1 VTYTAEDFNQFCH
14 QAAVQFLQTVVV
26 IDNEAIFCETPCD
39 IIHQRDIIQD
49 IVEPSTGVLG
59 GSKTAAQGNVGVI
72 ETSPMESTRD
82 EDIDAEIP
90 KELRENI
97 LKAAPLINAF
107 ADDGV
112 VCSIIRPDLG
122 DEKVVDRAVAVASV
136 ADIVVVDWALGKK
149 QGETEGQRAKEIIKG
164 IIEGDLKKRGRLRLI
179 AIYTAEDNPTSILDE
194 LYKHIEKLIYSDKL
208 CKNSDKFTIQNRF
221 LKIAVLLKKAAG
233 NHIPN
238 IKPVD
243 FHELPGKLQALFA
256 EQNSGLL
263 PSVTLRAIAAIRE
276 GTHHLLA
283 VLHKD
288 LDSALVGHRC
298 LLPHPED
305 AEEFCED
312 LVAGEIR
319 SILALAKIGTHF
331 AGLKQNQLWV
341 ASRLSDH
348 GKVTFDELE
357 ATPDQIAN
365 LLSIEGE
372 DRHKLFKTE
381 IKKEWATRVGKN
393 QKKAPI
399 FEPNCIPQ
407 FLCGEAKRGIK
418 INQEFARLISFKREA
433 FGLRQPP
440 KNWLPRLTL
449 GTVLQR
455 VKDGKIFLC
464 LQPRCESV
472 RLKNDEKRVFPF
484 LEMAKG
490 KEKECLIIN
499 TVSAD
504 LTPEEKKLFFESK
517 PKNQAVFEFKSI
529 NGNTIIAEKEDN
541 LYLFSAD
548 QTKFYW
554 LGDLKDPFAQSIVGK
569 MSDVVGSVGI
579 DPYEW
584 QRRQGN

>member
-1 VTYTAEDFNQFCH
+1 MTDTAKDFDQFCH

-26 IDNEAIFCETPCD
+26 IDNEAIFCETPCNMVE
-39 IIHQRDIIQD
+39 QRDIVQG
-49 IVEPSTGVLG
+49 VAEPPTGVLG
-59 GSKTAAQGNVGVI
+59 GPKVSAQGKVEVT
-72 ETSPMESTRD
+72 ETPPMESDGD
-82 EDIDAEIP
+82 EGIDAEP
-90 KELRENI
+90 PEELSKNI

-107 ADDGV
+107 ADNGV
-112 VCSIIRPDLG
+112 VCSVMRPDLE
-122 DEKVVDRAVAVASV
+122 DKKVVDRAVAVASV
-136 ADIVVVDWALGKK
+136 ADIVVVDWALGNK
-149 QGETEGQRAKEIIKG
+149 QGETEGQRAKDIIKG

-179 AIYTAEDNPTSILDE
+179 TIYTAENIPGNILDE
-194 LYKHIEKLIYSDKL
+194 LYGYIQELKYHDKL
-208 CKNSDKFTIQNRF
+208 FKDSQKFTIQNRF

-233 NHIPN
+233 DHIPN

-243 FHELPGKLQALFA
+243 FDELPEKLQALFA
-256 EQNSGLL
+256 ELNSGLL

-319 SILALAKIGTHF
+319 SILALAKIGTKY
-331 AGLKQNQLWV
+331 AGIKQNELWV

-348 GKVTFDELE
+348 GTVTFDELE
-357 ATPDQIAN
+357 ATPVQIAN
-365 LLSIEGE
+365 LLSTEGE

-381 IKKEWATRVGKN
+381 VRKEWAARVCKSW
-393 QKKAPI
+393 KKAPR
-399 FEPNCIPQ
+399 FENYCIPQ
-407 FLCGEAKRGIK
+407 FLYGEVERGIK
-418 INQEFARLISFKREA
+418 INHEFARLTSFKREA
-433 FGLRQPP
+433 FGPRQPT
-440 KNWLPRLTL
+440 KDWVPRLTL

-455 VKDGKIFLC
+455 LEDGKIFLC

-472 RLKNDEKRVFPF
+472 RFEKDEQRVFPF
-484 LEMAKG
+484 IEMGKG
-490 KEKECLIIN
+490 KKKECIIVN

-504 LTPEEKKLFFESK
+504 QTPEEKKLFFEPK
-517 PKNQAVFEFKSI
+517 PKNQAIFEFKSI
-529 NGNTIIAEKEDN
+529 SGHAIAAKKVDN
-541 LYLFSAD
+541 FYIFSASRN
-548 QTKFYW
+548 KFYW
-554 LGDLKDPFAQSIVGK
+554 LGDLKDPFAQNIVGK

-584 QRRQGN
+584 QRRQSR